1 MKKCNNIIR
10 ESDCSTRRPMA
21 VGPAA
26 VASRTETRRP
36 SKQRVAS
43 PLSEANRSVP
53 QAAWDGRLTNNRNYI
68 WSRESTEGSP
78 KRENPT
84 YTPPV
89 NDWTRER
96 SALSSPPIASGKSP
110 CGHRMRRKID
120 GARATWS
127 VDSRTD
133 RGLISPPLTSGTIDR
148 NEYHVSASS
157 TIHIESKLSVITQ
170 IFSTISFFF
179 TFRCLLKALA
189 TTGSFG
195 FWMCRTRLPDTCYR
209 VRTSRWGVP
218 SLPLSC
224 FDHFMVGWALTKT
237 SKDVPVL
244 KLGVWVRIK
253 I

>member
-26 VASRTETRRP
+26 VASRTEMRTP
-36 SKQRVAS
+36 SKQRVDS

-89 NDWTRER
+89 NDWTRESTEGSPKRENPTYTPPVNDRTRER

-110 CGHRMRRKID
+110 CGHRMRR
-120 GARATWS
+120 RLMEQEL
-127 VDSRTD
+127 
-133 RGLISPPLTSGTIDR
+133 RG
-148 NEYHVSASS
+148 VS
-157 TIHIESKLSVITQ
+157 TL
-170 IFSTISFFF
+170 
-179 TFRCLLKALA
+179 
-189 TTGSFG
+189 
-195 FWMCRTRLPDTCYR
+195 
-209 VRTSRWGVP
+209 VRIVA
-218 SLPLSC
+218 LPLHHSP
-224 FDHFMVGWALTKT
+224 AAP
-237 SKDVPVL
+237 S
-244 KLGVWVRIK
+244 I
-253 I
+253 